1 MRDKK
6 RKKERERDWAQQQSG
21 SLPRAPL
28 HSVNKQNT
36 GQLNITFPFICRP
49 EERER
54 ERGRQMCLQW
64 QHDNVRRMLQ
74 KLT

>member
-21 SLPRAPL
+21 SLPRAPI
-28 HSVNKQNT
+28 HPVNKQNT

-54 ERGRQMCLQW
+54 ERERET
-64 QHDNVRRMLQ
+64 DVFAVA
-74 KLT
+74 T